1 MTEETAQALGP
12 LEFRTLGRAATPPPD
27 RISVRDYVR
36 AVDIGAFGKERGLT
50 QRVRFNVVLEVASHA
65 AAENDD
71 VDQVISYDT
80 IVEAIHAALMVERL
94 NLLETLAER
103 IAAGCLAD
111 RRALRVFIRVEKLDR
126 IPGALGVEIM
136 RQRPDAATPRLAPKN
151 DDAWGAD
158 AVVPLV
164 LHLPLETLKDA
175 AIWRDRLSAE
185 ARPIVLTLP
194 PMDVLPTGLPPEAT
208 RRIALLSME
217 QAAWTFAADDARVV
231 VAGSRTELDW
241 ALREGF
247 IAVWA
252 PSKIVL
258 DAVDDPAPQDAD
270 ALGLS
275 EWLARH
281 LEGAFATTL

>member
-1 MTEETAQALGP
+1 MTNETAQALGP
-12 LEFRTLGRAATPPPD
+12 LEFRTHGQGAATPLD

-36 AVDIGAFGKERGLT
+36 TVDIGAFGKERGVT
-50 QRVRFNVVLEVASHA
+50 QRVRFNVVLEVVAHA

-80 IVEAIHAALMVERL
+80 IVEAIHAALAVERL

-111 RRALRVFIRVEKLDR
+111 ARALRVFIRVEKLDR

-136 RQRPDAATPRLAPKN
+136 RQRRPADTPRLGPVPAPRP
-151 DDAWGAD
+151 DAPGAR
-158 AVVPLV
+158 PLV
-164 LHLPLETLKDA
+164 LFLAAGAMPDRDQLAAMVRPL
-175 AIWRDRLSAE
+175 
-185 ARPIVLTLP
+185 VVVLP
-194 PMDVLPTGLPPEAT
+194 PLDPSLRDVTGEAA
-208 RRIALLSME
+208 RRISLLSME
-217 QAAWTFAADDARVV
+217 QAAWRFAGADDRLV

-247 IAVWA
+247 VAVWA

-258 DAVDDPAPQDAD
+258 DAVDDPAPDGAD
-270 ALGLS
+270 PAALAT
-275 EWLARH
+275 WLARH
-281 LEGAFATTL
+281 LDGEYATALPAA